1 MYCAPLLCMGQALSP
16 LLLNSLQLLCSEF
29 ISIFPTTSFLSD
41 RAKCSIY
48 SKSQEGCH
56 VAALSK
62 SGLESATHFSDT
74 VPALNSDNF
83 MNIDTF
89 FKNSE
94 RRVRMNPELHS

>member
-1 MYCAPLLCMGQALSP
+1 M
-16 LLLNSLQLLCSEF
+16 
-29 ISIFPTTSFLSD
+29 
-41 RAKCSIY
+41 
-48 SKSQEGCH
+48 
-56 VAALSK
+56 AALSK

-74 VPALNSDNF
+74 VPAPNSDNF